1 MGFFYHADRFPFV
14 LSILTGFTFILKSIV
29 EWRKKGN
36 VITARPVTEIATLSA
51 MSFAWT
57 VSNAFST
64 PRWNGIQPG
73 VCSSISI
80 NDNPEFERSSRLWCR
95 ELLALRAFVWIEW
108 VILVVS
114 LVLLLGY
121 CVKQAKKGSRHV
133 WSTPLAIYN
142 PHMASPDTWN
152 PNSRV
157 FNHMSFSQSRDPNPY
172 PFGTESAHQRRN
184 PNTRSIMS
192 QDSGPA
198 IMGYQLDPFNV
209 PKERPISLASSEEPA
224 VQPTTWRAFAQHGF
238 NDTTRVKNQHA
249 YSTSIDHHSHQAYAY

>member
-1 MGFFYHADRFPFV
+1 VTLYLTHKFSDI
-14 LSILTGFTFILKSIV
+14 ILA
-29 EWRKKGN
+29 GN
-36 VITARPVTEIATLSA
+36 SV
-51 MSFAWT
+51 
-57 VSNAFST
+57 
-64 PRWNGIQPG
+64 
-73 VCSSISI
+73 
-80 NDNPEFERSSRLWCR
+80 FESSSRLWCR

-108 VILVVS
+108 VIRKFYLVKTLILSLRLLIVVVS

-121 CVKQAKKGSRHV
+121 CMKQAKKGSRHV

-142 PHMASPDTWN
+142 PRTTSPDTWD
-152 PNSRV
+152 PKSHV
-157 FNHMSFSQSRDPNPY
+157 FSHMSFNQSRDPNPY
-172 PFGTESAHQRRN
+172 PFGTTESAHQRRN

-209 PKERPISLASSEEPA
+209 PKERTISVASSEEPA

-238 NDTTRVKNQHA
+238 NDTTRIKSHHA